1 MRSLLILATALALGA
16 LGGPAFAGQPVTLK
30 ADTADDD
37 GMVTLGDLFDG
48 AGAAAGVRV
57 AARPGNGV
65 VLDALAVQAIA
76 RRSGLDWAN
85 AEGIRRIVVHS
96 GATASAS
103 PSASARRGNVDVLTY
118 ARNLMTGE
126 IVQPADLV
134 WGKAAAAPADAP
146 SDPEMVIGMA
156 AKRALRAGATVS
168 ARDVGAAQVVRNGD
182 IITVVFEA
190 DGISLALQGKA
201 MGSAGV
207 GESLSVQNVAS
218 KKVIQ
223 AMVTGPGQA
232 VVGPA
237 ADQMKFSRSTRYAV
251 R

>member
-1 MRSLLILATALALGA
+1 MRSLLILAAAFLMA
-16 LGGPAFAGQPVTLK
+16 GPALAGQPVTLK
-30 ADTADDD
+30 ADTVDDD

-48 AGAAAGVRV
+48 AGAAGRVSV

-85 AEGIRRIVVHS
+85 AEGIRRIVVRA
-96 GATASAS
+96 GAATAST
-103 PSASARRGNVDVLTY
+103 SAPRGNVDVLTY
-118 ARNLMTGE
+118 ARNLVAGE
-126 IVQPADLV
+126 IVQPADVV
-134 WGKAAAAPADAP
+134 WGKAAASPADAP

-168 ARDVGAAQVVRNGD
+168 ARDVGAAQVIKSGD
-182 IITVVFEA
+182 IITVLFEA
-190 DGISLALQGKA
+190 DGVSLALQGKA
-201 MGSAGV
+201 MGAAGV
-207 GESLSVQNVAS
+207 GESLAVQNLAS
-218 KKVIQ
+218 KKIIQ

-237 ADQMKFSRSTRYAV
+237 ADQMKTGRSTRFAA